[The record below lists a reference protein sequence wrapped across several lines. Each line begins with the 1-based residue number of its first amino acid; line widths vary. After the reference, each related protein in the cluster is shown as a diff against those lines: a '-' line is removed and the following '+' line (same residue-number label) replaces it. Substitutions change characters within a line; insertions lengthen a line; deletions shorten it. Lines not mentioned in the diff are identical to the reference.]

1 MSDVVMVDWLGRG
14 GIAQCAEVWA
24 MELDAAGHGVTIV
37 TRPGRELGEGAVAVA
52 EAPARRG
59 RIASHRAVVRTAVE
73 RIRDERPDVV
83 VVHNYVLPPLEAPVH
98 DAARAVGARV
108 VVVIHDH
115 RLHTLR
121 AGTRAGLRTQI
132 RRADAVLTHT
142 RYVAD
147 GVTSYSGRRD
157 IEVVPHPAQ
166 TGMLRHVPV
175 APFLPN
181 GPDRW
186 VGHFGVLKRRYKGGD
201 VVEGLARQGLTG
213 WGFLAVG
220 VGAPRDVPGLYAHP
234 GYAPTGALL
243 GAVAATDATLAP
255 YDHATQSGV
264 VVLAH
269 LLGSV
274 PVASAV
280 GGIPEQIDDGVDGIL
295 VAPGASRATWRA
307 ALARLSDDDLRRRMA
322 AAGTARA
329 WRDHETFVAEIRGLA
344 A

>member
-1 MSDVVMVDWLGRG
+1 MVDWLGRG
-14 GIAQCAEVWA
+14 GIAQCTDAWA
-24 MELDAAGHGVTIV
+24 TECGGAGHDVTIV
-37 TRPGRELGEGAVAVA
+37 TRPGRELTDGPVAVV
-52 EAPARRG
+52 EAPGRRG
-59 RIASHRAVVRTAVE
+59 RIGAHRAVVRTAVE

-98 DAARAVGARV
+98 DAAHAVGARLV
-108 VVVIHDH
+108 VVVHDH

-121 AGTRAGLRTQI
+121 AGTRAGLRVQLG
-132 RRADAVLTHT
+132 RADTVLAHT

-147 GVTSYSGRRD
+147 GVREYSGRSD
-157 IEVVPHPAQ
+157 VMVVPVPAL
-166 TGMLRHVPV
+166 TGMLRHEPI
-175 APFLPN
+175 APLLPTE
-181 GPDRW
+181 PHHW
-186 VGHFGVLKRRYKGGD
+186 VGHFGVLKRRYKGGGI
-201 VVEGLARQGLTG
+201 VEALARRGMAG

-220 VGAPRDVPGLYAHP
+220 VGAPRDVPGLHSRA
-234 GYAPTGALL
+234 GYVPAAELL

-295 VAPGASRATWRA
+295 IEAGAPRS
-307 ALARLSDDDLRRRMA
+307 
-322 AAGTARA
+322 A
-329 WRDHETFVAEIRGLA
+329 WRDALVRLADDDTRKEMALAGATRAWSDHEQFVAGVLELVA
-344 A
+344 